1 MFTSEVDRLLARLEA
16 EPDNVDIYFDLA
28 EAYSRENNRAEA
40 KNVMTRLLQ
49 KELSLEEWGNA
60 KRWLGFLYY
69 GEDDFCNAIGIA
81 KELLEANAEQTVL
94 WQSHSTS

>member
-28 EAYSRENNRAEA
+28 EAYSREKNRAEA

-69 GEDDFCNAIGIA
+69 GEDHRIWFTIRHGPG
-81 KELLEANAEQTVL
+81 
-94 WQSHSTS
+94 